1 MKDNYPIKEF
11 ITTRNKI
18 LNIVSFSV
26 LLSIAVSLLVFG
38 LTGVGDNDFIYAII
52 GGSLIILI
60 LTVFSIILFKNLKR
74 EFICEGFLI
83 YNSKKQRFLSVPEYD
98 ISLQFDECLN
108 SYIRKNKD
116 NKKEW
121 KCLFEKLML
130 LSDIEADPEE
140 QDRVIIEN
148 KNIIRDLVEYMVL
161 DSLSSSLTDYY
172 HNPYLRK
179 YKTKE
184 IADSDIMKILNNRFQ
199 AQFSTEKV
207 NPNQNNYSEI
217 VFGNKI
223 EEKLFMAKD
232 GFGNMY
238 RRTDLILPKASKM
251 LKTEYGFVIKT
262 RMFDL
267 YFEFYFDGNPSH
279 LDSEFIEYYLN
290 EKTNYFDN
298 MVFEIVVCSSV
309 RYKPWALFSIS
320 RWDNYKW
327 LDVFLKEMQAI
338 DKKIFLDKINWNTLK
353 TQIWAMTHV
362 IK

>member
-1 MKDNYPIKEF
+1 MRDNFPIKDF

-18 LNIVSFSV
+18 LNIVSFSI

-38 LTGVGDNDFIYAII
+38 LTGNGDNDFIFAII
-52 GGSLIILI
+52 GGILIFLI
-60 LTVFSIILFKNLKR
+60 LTVFSIILFMSLKR

-83 YNSKKQRFLSVPEYD
+83 YNPIKQRFLSVPEYD

-108 SYIRKNKD
+108 SYIRKDKE

-121 KCLFEKLML
+121 RCLCEKLMR
-130 LSDIEADPEE
+130 LSDIETDSEE
-140 QDRVIIEN
+140 QNRIIIED

-161 DSLSSSLTDYY
+161 DSLSSSLINYY
-172 HNPYLRK
+172 HNPYLK
-179 YKTKE
+179 KCKTKKIVDSE
-184 IADSDIMKILNNRFQ
+184 ILKILNNRFQ

-207 NPNQNNYSEI
+207 DPNQNNYSEI

-223 EEKLFMAKD
+223 EEKLFIAKD

-238 RRTDLILPKASKM
+238 RRTDLILPKASKL

-267 YFEFYFDGNPSH
+267 NFEFYFNGNQSH

-298 MVFEIVVCSSV
+298 RVFEIDVCATV
-309 RYKPWALFSIS
+309 RYKPWALFFIS
-320 RWDNYKW
+320 SWDNYKW
-327 LDVFLKEMQAI
+327 LDVFLKEMQVA

-362 IK
+362 VK